1 MLGYLIYRHVIKLKV
16 KIMDLIKI
24 SKLGTKIAV
33 LPKQR
38 IKAAI
43 NMNFSFD

>member
-1 MLGYLIYRHVIKLKV
+1 
-16 KIMDLIKI
+16 MDLIKI
-24 SKLGTKIAV
+24 SKMGTKIAV

-43 NMNFSFD
+43 NPKFM